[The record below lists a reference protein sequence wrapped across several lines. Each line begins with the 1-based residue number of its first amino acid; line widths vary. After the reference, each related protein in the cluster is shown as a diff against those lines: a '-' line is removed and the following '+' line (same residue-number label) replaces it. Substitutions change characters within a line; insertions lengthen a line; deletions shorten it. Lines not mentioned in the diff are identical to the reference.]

1 MSACRS
7 CGEDITWAET
17 VPGGKKVPLDRRVV
31 EPTARGALV
40 LVNGY
45 AYSHPELV
53 DRLAQREAVSTSR
66 AADLIRARYDAHL
79 SHFSTCP
86 HAEHH
91 RKDRR

>member
-7 CGEDITWAET
+7 CGQDVVWAET
-17 VPGGKKVPLDRRVV
+17 VPGGKKVPLDPRIV
-31 EPTARGALV
+31 EPTERGALV

-45 AYSHPELV
+45 AYSHAELV
-53 DRLAQREAVSTSR
+53 ERIAVKQAVSTVR
-66 AADLIRARYDAHL
+66 AADLIRSRYDAHP

-86 HAEHH
+86 HADRH